1 MSFPMPDV
9 LQGLLSARDPPAL
22 EAAWTAFLES
32 HSNLILQV
40 ARSLSGDHDAVMD
53 RYAFVLDS
61 LQRDD
66 FHRLRTFQADGT
78 GRFSTWLIVVVRRL
92 CLDHHRQRY
101 GRTQSD
107 TRASLE
113 RKNERRQLEN
123 LVGEELGL
131 ALLEASA
138 DEAPDSALL
147 RGELRNGLHRAVRCL
162 TASDRLVLRLRFED
176 DRSVPEI
183 ARMLGA
189 ASPFGMYRRIDRI
202 LAELRR
208 ALKSGGIEEAG
219 T

>member
-1 MSFPMPDV
+1 MTIAPPDSLV
-9 LQGLLSARDPPAL
+9 ALLAAPSGSSRT
-22 EAAWTAFLES
+22 AAWAAFLEA
-32 HSNLILQV
+32 HSNLILKV

-53 RYAFVLDS
+53 RYAFVLES

-113 RKNERRQLEN
+113 RRNERRQLEN
-123 LVGEELGL
+123 LVGEELGI
-131 ALLEASA
+131 ALLETSA

-147 RGELRNGLHRAVRCL
+147 RGELRNGLHRALGCL

-202 LAELRR
+202 LVRLRR
-208 ALKSGGIEEAG
+208 ALESCGIEEAG

>member
-9 LQGLLSARDPPAL
+9 LQQLLSAREPPAL
-22 EAAWTAFLES
+22 EAAWAAFLES

-40 ARSLSGDHDAVMD
+40 ARSLRGDHDVVMD
-53 RYAFVLDS
+53 RYAFVLES

-113 RKNERRQLEN
+113 RRDERRQLEN

-131 ALLEASA
+131 GLLEAPA
-138 DEAPDSALL
+138 EAAPDSVLL
-147 RGELRNGLHRAVRCL
+147 KGELRNGLVRALRCL

-189 ASPFGMYRRIDRI
+189 GSPFSMYRRIDRI
-202 LAELRR
+202 LAELKQ
-208 ALKSGGIEEAG
+208 ALQSGGIEESAP
-219 T
+219 

>member
-1 MSFPMPDV
+1 MTIAPPDS
-9 LQGLLSARDPPAL
+9 LRMLLAASPGPPQ
-22 EAAWTAFLES
+22 EAAWTAFLEE
-32 HSNLILQV
+32 HSRLIIHV

-53 RYAFVLDS
+53 RYAFVLES

-131 ALLEASA
+131 AFLEASA
-138 DEAPDSALL
+138 DEAPDCALL
-147 RGELRNGLHRAVRCL
+147 KGELRNGLHRALRCL

-189 ASPFGMYRRIDRI
+189 ASPFKMYRRIDRI
-202 LAELRR
+202 LAELRQ
-208 ALKSGGIEEAG
+208 ALKSGGIEESG
-219 T
+219 P